1 MRVHVG
7 GVSGADSCGACMSLV
22 TCGTHIVYELLTSVV
37 VCAYVFVCV
46 HVCVCVCGVCVWCEW
61 STHVCVFNLAVCRST
76 GLFAVTSSSQ
86 LSLVSATVCPS
97 VHSKCCVCRVRV

>member
-46 HVCVCVCGVCVWCEW
+46 HVCVCVCLWCVCVC
-61 STHVCVFNLAVCRST
+61 VCV
-76 GLFAVTSSSQ
+76 
-86 LSLVSATVCPS
+86 
-97 VHSKCCVCRVRV
+97 CVCLWCVCVV